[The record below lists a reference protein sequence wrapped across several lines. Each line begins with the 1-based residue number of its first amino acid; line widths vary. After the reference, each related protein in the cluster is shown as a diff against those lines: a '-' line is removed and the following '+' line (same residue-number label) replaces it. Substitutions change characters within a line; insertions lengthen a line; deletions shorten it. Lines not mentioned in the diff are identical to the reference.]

1 MHFFLLFTRN
11 VYVRETL
18 RLIVMI
24 VLAIAAGLA
33 VLLALYL
40 SFRKQ
45 RFFFLL
51 PHRSR
56 SACRFASQG
65 HLLDG
70 DQRDSSW
77 FERQNLVV
85 MKHRLL
91 TALML
96 GLYSG
101 VLFGQCS
108 LTELAFTTSAGDWN
122 DEIQWELFFRS
133 KNGDQMLASYR
144 GDASEMSPSKDIF
157 CLEEGWYYF
166 RLFDAWGDG
175 WNGGALTCDPPIPGF
190 SEKVTLKEGHEGY
203 HLFHVRSHRRFR
215 PRD

>member
-1 MHFFLLFTRN
+1 M
-11 VYVRETL
+11 YVRDTL
-18 RLIVMI
+18 RLFVMF
-24 VLAIAAGLA
+24 VLAIAAGLS

-40 SFRKQ
+40 PFRKQ

-51 PHRSR
+51 PRLSR
-56 SACRFASQG
+56 CACRFASRG
-65 HLLDG
+65 
-70 DQRDSSW
+70 
-77 FERQNLVV
+77 
-85 MKHRLL
+85 HRLL

-144 GDASEMSPSKDIF
+144 GDASEMFSSKDIF

-203 HLFHVRSHRRFR
+203 HLFHVRSHHRFR
-215 PRD
+215 PSD

>member
-1 MHFFLLFTRN
+1 MHFFLFFTRN

-24 VLAIAAGLA
+24 VLAIAAGLS
-33 VLLALYL
+33 VLLALYQL
-40 SFRKQ
+40 FRKQ

-51 PHRSR
+51 PRRLR

-85 MKHRLL
+85 MTHRIV

-96 GLYSG
+96 GLYGG

-108 LTELAFTTSAGDWN
+108 FTELAFTTSAGDWN

-144 GDASEMSPSKDIF
+144 GDVSERSSSKDTF

-203 HLFHVRSHRRFR
+203 HLFHVRSHRPFR